1 MKPIRKFGV
10 AGSIV
15 LSILLSA
22 CSNSNETANHAE
34 ATTGNQ
40 PASPEASAPA
50 ASAEA
55 SAIASA
61 EASTEPSTE
70 PSASA
75 SDSSENQ
82 AADDGVRPKYLPA
95 DFPLPKDVKVQTSS
109 AAENGGKKSVLFIF
123 TTTEDM
129 AAVTKMYKEYFGTQN
144 LTDASQTLDEKNLII
159 QGTNSGKQEEWSLI
173 GGPLTS
179 QKGVIELTLN
189 WSEL

>member
-10 AGSIV
+10 AGSII

-22 CSNSNETANHAE
+22 CGNSNETADHAV
-34 ATTGNQ
+34 ATASNQ

-61 EASTEPSTE
+61 E

-75 SDSSENQ
+75 SDSSKSQ

-109 AAENGGKKSVLFIF
+109 TAENGGKKSVLFIF

-129 AAVTKMYKEYFGTQN
+129 AAVTKMYKDYFATQN
-144 LTDASQTLDEKNLII
+144 LTDAGQTMDEKNLII
-159 QGTNSGKQEEWSLI
+159 QGTNTGKQEEWSLI

>member
-22 CSNSNETANHAE
+22 CGNSNETANPAV
-34 ATTGNQ
+34 ATASNQ

-61 EASTEPSTE
+61 EPSAE

-75 SDSSENQ
+75 SDSSKSQ
-82 AADDGVRPKYLPA
+82 AADDGVRPEYLPA

-109 AAENGGKKSVLFIF
+109 AAENGGKKSLLFIF

-129 AAVTKMYKEYFGTQN
+129 ASVTKMYKDYFGTQN
-144 LTDASQTLDEKNLII
+144 LTDTSQTIDEKNLII
-159 QGTNSGKQEEWSLI
+159 QGTNTGKQEEWSLI